1 MKCYCFYGS
10 IRQHDWVYE
19 PDCFGGAHMQ
29 HMRRHSSYPVE
40 RVDITYLELQ
50 AKDTTTEIIIFLE
63 S

>member
-1 MKCYCFYGS
+1 
-10 IRQHDWVYE
+10 
-19 PDCFGGAHMQ
+19 MQ

-50 AKDTTTEIIIFLE
+50 TKNNTTEITVFLE